1 MNSTYLVFVCN
12 QDIFV
17 IPVRSHPTL
26 EQLESLPVIRCLNG
40 GLTPTTTI
48 QSNDLLPQPP
58 ENEDDHIETTGSN
71 VDLTTTTTTT
81 ALPNDV
87 EVVKTSVVPSTN
99 GYIKDVDLVDEEGEE
114 SRWLKNF

>member
-1 MNSTYLVFVCN
+1 MVHGTVPGSVGA
-12 QDIFV
+12 
-17 IPVRSHPTL
+17 
-26 EQLESLPVIRCLNG
+26 SLFGGTIVYKGSASGLG
-40 GLTPTTTI
+40 TQTGLTPGTLYYY
-48 QSNDLLPQPP
+48 QALSYDASYNYSA
-58 ENEDDHIETTGSN
+58 GVAASA
-71 VDLTTTTTTT
+71 TTT

>member
-1 MNSTYLVFVCN
+1 M
-12 QDIFV
+12 
-17 IPVRSHPTL
+17 
-26 EQLESLPVIRCLNG
+26 IRCLNG

-71 VDLTTTTTTT
+71 VDLTTTTAAATT

-87 EVVKTSVVPSTN
+87 EVVKTSVVASTN
-99 GYIKDVDLVDEEGEE
+99 GYIKDVDLVDEEREE
-114 SRWLKNF
+114 SRWLKFWFGYYGSFQKVCYD